1 MQSFSFKLSE
11 LSHKKFATF
20 RNLFA
25 FVILSYFMISCS
37 TEVDFSLPEQER
49 KLTLNCIINPD
60 NDTINAQ
67 ITYSRLITDVN
78 SFESVE
84 EISISFFEEG
94 ELTGYFSQIDST
106 HFYFAYQV
114 KPGKKYRIEASTGK
128 KTVWAET
135 QVPINFETSFFS
147 IKDYAESFDYI
158 ISIIRNQS
166 EESVYW
172 ISAKGFSWYNG
183 KPFYDIAP
191 AIYSDCSFADDFN
204 RLVEQGYGYMYIYEY
219 YIRLIGEEVPTDT
232 ISVQFHPAGIHI
244 IDGSQEVFVLSVDY
258 HLDKYM
264 KSSILL
270 EEIDMYA
277 EDVPIVYAP
286 FPMYSNINGGT
297 GIFGSYNSVSEKF
310 QGK

>member
-1 MQSFSFKLSE
+1 M
-11 LSHKKFATF
+11 
-20 RNLFA
+20 R
-25 FVILSYFMISCS
+25 YFLIFLCFLQVSCVG
-37 TEVDFSLPEQER
+37 EVDFSLLEQV
-49 KLTLNCIINPD
+49 KVITINCFLNPD
-60 NDTINAQ
+60 KDTIKAQ
-67 ITYSRLITDVN
+67 ITYSKLITDKN
-78 SFESVE
+78 NFSSTKDISV
-84 EISISFFEEG
+84 SLFEEG
-94 ELTGYFSQIDST
+94 ELIGNFSKVDST
-106 HFYFAYQV
+106 HFNFAYQV
-114 KPGKKYRIEASTGK
+114 KPGQKYRIEASTGTK
-128 KTVWAET
+128 IVWAET
-135 QVPINFETSFFS
+135 RVPVNFEAGFTA

-204 RLVEQGYGYMYIYEY
+204 RLTEQGYGYKYIYEY
-219 YIRLIGEEVPTDT
+219 YIRLNSTETPSDIFDVK
-232 ISVQFHPAGIHI
+232 FHPSGIYI
-244 IDGSQEVFVLSVDY
+244 NNGYQEVFVLSVDY

-270 EEIDMYA
+270 EENDMYA

-297 GIFGSYNSVSEKF
+297 GIFGSFNSVSEKF
-310 QGK
+310 EGK

>member
-1 MQSFSFKLSE
+1 MKLINFSIALIIF
-11 LSHKKFATF
+11 T
-20 RNLFA
+20 
-25 FVILSYFMISCS
+25 SCVS
-37 TEVDFSLPEQER
+37 EVDVQLPHNER
-49 KLTLNCIINPD
+49 IVTLNCVLQPD
-60 NDTINAQ
+60 NDTIIAHLA
-67 ITYSRLITDVN
+67 YSRQLLLIEN
-78 SFESVE
+78 FEDCKDAEVRL
-84 EISISFFEEG
+84 FEG
-94 ELTGYFSQIDST
+94 SKFSGYFEKSDST
-106 HFYFAYQV
+106 AWYLPYRV
-114 KPGKKYRIEASTGK
+114 IPGKDYKIEVTINE

-135 QVPINFETSFFS
+135 RVPVNFEAGFTA
-147 IKDYAESFDYI
+147 IKDYAESFNYI
-158 ISIIRNQS
+158 ISITRNPS
-166 EESVYW
+166 EKSVYW

-219 YIRLIGEEVPTDT
+219 YIRLISEEVPTDT

-286 FPMYSNINGGT
+286 FPIYTNINGGT

-310 QGK
+310 EGK